1 MNAMNAHSAVMVANV
16 ALGWFLAGLIWTIQ
30 VVHYPLF
37 ARVGRDGFVAYEQA
51 HARLITL
58 VVGPA
63 MLAEL
68 LAAVGLV
75 ALRPKGVPAWACWA
89 SLALL
94 AVIWLSTAFVQVP
107 CHNALSRGFDAEV
120 HARLV
125 STNWIR
131 TAAWSARALLVAW
144 CGWKALE
151 AASGGASA

>member
-1 MNAMNAHSAVMVANV
+1 MSAQAAVLVANV

-37 ARVGRDGFVAYEQA
+37 ARVGREGFAAYEQSHA
-51 HARLITL
+51 HLITL

-68 LAAVGLV
+68 LAAVALV

-94 AVIWLSTAFVQVP
+94 AVIWASTAFIQVP
-107 CHNALSRGFDAEV
+107 CHNVLSRGFDADA

-125 STNWIR
+125 SSNWIR
-131 TAAWSARALLVAW
+131 TAAWSARAVLVAW
-144 CGWKALE
+144 CGWKAFE